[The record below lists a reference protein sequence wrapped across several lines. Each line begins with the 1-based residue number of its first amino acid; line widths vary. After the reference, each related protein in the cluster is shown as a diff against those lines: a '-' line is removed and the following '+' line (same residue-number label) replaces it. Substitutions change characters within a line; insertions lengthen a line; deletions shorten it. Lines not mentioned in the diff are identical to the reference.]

1 MLTLPIK
8 RKWFDMIVSGQK
20 KTEYRDISDYWIKRL
35 SSEVE
40 RQGIKAPFDK
50 GLKVCIKA
58 GYSKDAPAALLTLRR
73 VDLGPGL
80 PEWGAEPG
88 GEYIRLHIAKVQ
100 IITKGAGENDAK

>member
-20 KTEYRDISDYWIKRL
+20 RTEYRDISEYWIKRL
-35 SSEVE
+35 SSETE

-58 GYSKDAPAALLTLRR
+58 GYAKDAPAAMLTLRR

-80 PEWGAEPG
+80 PEWGAEDG
-88 GEYIRLHIAKVQ
+88 RDYIRLHIASV
-100 IITKGAGENDAK
+100 TLL